1 MENLDQFRKETKEWL
16 EENCPPEMRKPMGP
30 GDVVWGG
37 RNCKF
42 PHPDA
47 KLWLERYPNLVGVLV
62 NKNSEKNNKIFGNQT
77 FSIVGKPFLKERF
90 FIMYRIKAF
99 CFICT

>member
-47 KLWLERYPNLVGVLV
+47 KLWLERMGEKVGPALPGQ
-62 NKNSEKNNKIFGNQT
+62 KNM
-77 FSIVGKPFLKERF
+77 V
-90 FIMYRIKAF
+90 AVV
-99 CFICT
+99 